1 MKKRIEICH
10 GDEYRTKLSSIYD
23 QEDFFYEAYCK
34 AAQGVRDIVQA
45 TKNYYRKSY
54 YRPERENAQRRS
66 WEQEPDGVTEYM
78 RLASYPNNFVAFCA
92 GRGQGKTSAM
102 VSFSSS
108 LRSMRGT
115 SQERNFWKKEITD
128 NSFYVLDPIDP
139 TMMDKEDSILCVIIS
154 RMFECYAQAQDRPC
168 AQRSAHIEK
177 EPDLLKRF
185 RKCYRNLDVLQKG
198 RQLQDC
204 YDDLE
209 YLADL
214 GDSSNM
220 KRAFHELVTLFLQ
233 LMFSREEGSI
243 QQFLVVQIDDADLNA
258 SNAYRIVEELRKYC
272 VVPNVIILMASDFEQ
287 LELTVEQYFVGE
299 FEPLHKSKGKG
310 NTEILSHCHKMMER
324 YLDKLIPGA
333 RQIHLPKIDD
343 YIRAQKNE
351 LLLRYVE
358 SGQEDCGDG
367 EQAPPAE
374 DYQDFLLKLI
384 YQKTRLILVKPEG
397 YLHNLLPKT
406 MRELTHLLAFLD
418 ALEPISEKEGV
429 FSKVIG
435 AWQDKRKSSPN
446 ESELTRPSPA
456 YMDALTLRRENIN
469 AFMGYLRHCWVKA
482 ALNERQQ
489 AAVIPAMEAITD
501 LKIKQLFIKLNEYG
515 ADKYQDWG
523 FVRECPN
530 PQYTDVV
537 ETLNKLKHQPA
548 STEDFGVIYI
558 SATILTLCMHLLAIQ
573 DLEQG
578 LKFEQLTRFMGDGVF
593 LPDMA
598 RFTYKGLRYDQ
609 LKITY
614 DLISAAEPT
623 VSGRLE
629 RASLNTRIAALL
641 LLSPGGP
648 IDQNARK
655 VPDIPFQSNK
665 PGNQLSFLQLFK
677 NCLTRTASQLDASST
692 TEVLDI
698 VLSWDLQ
705 YRISKRIKEENQ
717 KLVSGAGWF
726 QFETWIGNC
735 IGIIDEAYQ
744 AGLNALDIQ
753 TTAASLKKT
762 LADESVRKYL
772 AALAMG
778 NPTYAAGWW
787 RAAKARLQS
796 ELGKAYGVLKNMGD
810 HSGIPS
816 DQSEDSAWHT
826 VRIFNSLILCMET
839 LSNLDKIDLL
849 AFTDN
854 LLAFGPLYQNGVTP
868 QSVIDEAAQ
877 IVPAFQPANKELE
890 DKLLAMAGNADELC
904 RKVKDCQA
912 TLQGIELSYF
922 TPAPTA
928 RKTAPILQGI
938 ERGHFTPVPTARKTS
953 PTLQGIEL
961 SYFTPA
967 TAARKTSPTKS
978 WKTIATPKAV
988 PAKPSETA
996 TPRRSIRKAQFRSK
1010 RPAALGR
1017 FRKASTAKR

>member
-1 MKKRIEICH
+1 MKKRIEIRH

-45 TKNYYRKSY
+45 TKNYYR
-54 YRPERENAQRRS
+54 PERGTAQRRS
-66 WEQEPDGVTEYM
+66 WEQEPDGITEYM

-102 VSFSSS
+102 VSFSRS
-108 LRSMRGT
+108 LRSLRGT
-115 SQERNFWKKEITD
+115 SQENNFWKKEITS

-139 TMMDKEDSILCVIIS
+139 TMIDKEDSILRVIIS
-154 RMFECYAQAQDRPC
+154 RMFECYAKAQDRSC
-168 AQRSAHIEK
+168 AKRSAHIEK

-287 LELTVEQYFVGE
+287 LELTVEQYFIGE
-299 FEPLHKSKGKG
+299 FEPLHRSKGKD
-310 NTEILSHCHKMMER
+310 NAEILSHCHKMMER

-343 YIRAQKNE
+343 YIRAQTNE
-351 LLLRYVE
+351 LVLRYIG

-367 EQAPPAE
+367 EKSPPAE

-397 YLHNLLPKT
+397 FLHELLPKT

-435 AWQDKRKSSPN
+435 TWQDKWKSSTN
-446 ESELTRPSPA
+446 ESELTRFGLA
-456 YMDALTLRRENIN
+456 YMDALALRRENIN

-482 ALNERQQ
+482 ALDERQQ

-515 ADKYQDWG
+515 ADKYLDWRPVLEG
-523 FVRECPN
+523 PN

-537 ETLNKLKHQPA
+537 KTLNELKRRPG

-578 LKFEQLTRFMGDGVF
+578 LKFEQLTRFMGDDVF

-598 RFTYKGLRYDQ
+598 CFAYEGLRYDQ
-609 LKITY
+609 LEITY
-614 DLISAAEPT
+614 NLISAAEPT

-629 RASLNTRIAALL
+629 WASLNTRNAALL
-641 LLSPGGP
+641 LLSPGP
-648 IDQNARK
+648 IDQDARE
-655 VPDIPFQSNK
+655 VPGIPFQSNE
-665 PGNQLSFLQLFK
+665 PGNQLTFLRLFK
-677 NCLTRTASQLDASST
+677 NCLTRTVLQLDASTT

-705 YRISKRIKEENQ
+705 CRISKRIKEEKQ
-717 KLVSGAGWF
+717 KLVPEEGWL

-735 IGIIDEAYQ
+735 AGIMDEVYQ

-762 LADESVRKYL
+762 LVDENVRIYL

-778 NPTYAAGWW
+778 NTDYAAGWW
-787 RAAKARLQS
+787 SAAKTRLQS
-796 ELGKAYGVLKNMGD
+796 ELDKAYGVLKNMGD

-816 DQSEDSAWHT
+816 DQGKDSARNT
-826 VRIFNSLILCMET
+826 VHILNSLIHCGET

-849 AFTDN
+849 AFTGN
-854 LLAFGPLYQNGVTP
+854 LLAFEPLYQNGVTP
-868 QSVIDEAAQ
+868 QSVIDKAAQ
-877 IVPAFQPANKELE
+877 IVPTFRPEDLEESANKELE
-890 DKLLAMAGNADELC
+890 NKLLAMARKADELC
-904 RKVKDCQA
+904 REVKDCQVA
-912 TLQGIELSYF
+912 LRGIELSYF
-922 TPAPTA
+922 APVPTA
-928 RKTAPILQGI
+928 RKTAP
-938 ERGHFTPVPTARKTS
+938 
-953 PTLQGIEL
+953 
-961 SYFTPA
+961 
-967 TAARKTSPTKS
+967 TKS
-978 WKTIATPKAV
+978 GKTMAIPKAS

-996 TPRRSIRKAQFRSK
+996 VSRRSIRKAELHPK
-1010 RPAALGR
+1010 RPAAPGR
-1017 FRKASTAKR
+1017 FRKASTAEG

>member
-1 MKKRIEICH
+1 MRKRIEIRR

-23 QEDFFYEAYCK
+23 KEDFFYEAYCK

-45 TKNYYRKSY
+45 TKNYYRS
-54 YRPERENAQRRS
+54 EQGNAQRRS
-66 WEQEPDGVTEYM
+66 WEQEPDDITEYM
-78 RLASYPNNFVAFCA
+78 KLASYPNNFVTFCA

-108 LRSMRGT
+108 LHSLGRT
-115 SQERNFWKKEITD
+115 PQEQDFWKKEITD
-128 NSFYVLDPIDP
+128 NRFYVLDPIDP
-139 TMMDKEDSILCVIIS
+139 TMMDKEDSILRVIIS
-154 RMFECYAQAQDRPC
+154 RMFERYAQDRPSV
-168 AQRSAHIEK
+168 QRSARSEK

-220 KRAFHELVTLFLQ
+220 KRAFHGLVTLFLQ
-233 LMFSREEGSI
+233 LMFPREEGSI
-243 QQFLVVQIDDADLNA
+243 SQFLVVQIDDADLNA

-299 FEPLHKSKGKG
+299 FEPLHKSKGKD

-333 RQIHLPKIDD
+333 RQVHLPKIDD
-343 YIRAQKNE
+343 YIRTQENE
-351 LLLRYVE
+351 LVLRYIE
-358 SGQEDCGDG
+358 SGQEDRSDS
-367 EQAPPAE
+367 EKAPPAE
-374 DYQDFLLKLI
+374 DYQDFLLKMI
-384 YQKTRLILVKPEG
+384 YEKTRLILIKPER

-406 MRELTHLLAFLD
+406 MRELTHLLAFLAD
-418 ALEPISEKEGV
+418 LEPISEQDGV

-435 AWQDKRKSSPN
+435 AWQEKRKPSSTG
-446 ESELTRPSPA
+446 SEPAGPSPDC
-456 YMDALTLRRENIN
+456 MKALALRRENIN

-501 LKIKQLFIKLNEYG
+501 LKIKLLFIKLNEYG

-523 FVRECPN
+523 PVPECPN

-537 ETLNKLKHQPA
+537 KTLNELKRRPA
-548 STEDFGVIYI
+548 GTEDFGIIYI
-558 SATILTLCMHLLAIQ
+558 STTILTLCMHLLAIQ

-578 LKFEQLTRFMGDGVF
+578 LKFKQLTQFMGDGVF

-598 RFTYKGLRYDQ
+598 RFLYKELRYDQ
-609 LKITY
+609 LEITY

-629 RASLNTRIAALL
+629 RASLNTRIAAQL

-648 IDQNARK
+648 IGQDARE
-655 VPDIPFQSNK
+655 VPDIPFLSNR
-665 PGNQLSFLQLFK
+665 PGNRLSFLLLFK
-677 NCLTRTASQLDASST
+677 NCLTKTASQLDAPTT

-705 YRISKRIKEENQ
+705 YRISKRIREENQ
-717 KLVSGAGWF
+717 KPVPEAGWF
-726 QFETWIGNC
+726 PFEAWISNC
-735 IGIIDEAYQ
+735 LGIMDEVYQ

-753 TTAASLKKT
+753 TTTASLKKT
-762 LADESVRKYL
+762 LADGIARIYL

-778 NPTYAAGWW
+778 NPVYAAGWW
-787 RAAKARLQS
+787 SAAKAGLQS
-796 ELGKAYGVLKNMGD
+796 ELDKAHDLLKNMD
-810 HSGIPS
+810 DRSGIPS
-816 DQSEDSAWHT
+816 GQSEEPAWKTAH
-826 VRIFNSLILCMET
+826 ILNSLIRCGTT

-849 AFTDN
+849 AFTGN
-854 LLAFGPLYQNGVTP
+854 LLAFEPLYQNGVTP
-868 QSVIDEAAQ
+868 HSVIDEAAQ
-877 IVPAFQPANKELE
+877 IVPAFRPEVFIDGTDKEME
-890 DKLLAMAGNADELC
+890 AQLLAMAGEADELC

-912 TLQGIELSYF
+912 ALQGVELSYF
-922 TPAPTA
+922 TPAPAA
-928 RKTAPILQGI
+928 RKTAPAKSGKAAAA
-938 ERGHFTPVPTARKTS
+938 PKAA
-953 PTLQGIEL
+953 
-961 SYFTPA
+961 PA
-967 TAARKTSPTKS
+967 QPAETAAAPRKG
-978 WKTIATPKAV
+978 
-988 PAKPSETA
+988 
-996 TPRRSIRKAQFRSK
+996 IRKAQLLPK
-1010 RPAALGR
+1010 KPAALGR
-1017 FRKASTAKR
+1017 SRKASTAKG